1 MNLQDKINLQG
12 YFKITAY
19 KQDGTTEVIEEKNL
33 IMDKARNN
41 MAELASGCILG
52 LQITK
57 FVIGTACHNPD
68 TNDILDPILVGTYGY
83 TPTRVETFSKTQ
95 NKFRYNISWDPF
107 NPVSDDLVT
116 PVSWNLG
123 EVSLFGKGN
132 KLDET
137 GVESGAENTPCP
149 ISIKV
154 LGNSI
159 LYTITLPEAAANGVS
174 GDSTVAFTE
183 AALFSGSDIFSLK
196 TFSARV
202 KDPSV
207 RYVIEWRIIF

>member
-19 KQDGTTEVIEEKNL
+19 KSDGSIEVIEDKNL

-41 MAELASGCILG
+41 MAELASGCMMG
-52 LQITK
+52 SPITK
-57 FVIGTACHNPD
+57 FIIGTAGHNPD
-68 TNDILDPILVGTYGY
+68 TNNILEPISVGTYGF
-83 TPTRVETFSKTQ
+83 TPTRTETFSKTQ
-95 NKFRYNISWDPF
+95 NKFRYNLTWDPF
-107 NPVSDDLVT
+107 NPVSDDFVT
-116 PVSWNLG
+116 PVTWNNR
-123 EVSLFGKGN
+123 EVTLYARGN

-137 GVESGAENTPCP
+137 GVESGAENTPCEVN
-149 ISIKV
+149 IKV
-154 LGNSI
+154 LGNSV
-159 LYTITLPEAAANGVS
+159 LYTITLPEAAANGVT
-174 GDSTVAFTE
+174 GDSTIAFTE

-207 RYVIEWRIIF
+207 KYVIEWRIIF